1 MDEQPSAGF
10 APDEPQEASAEWEDR
25 QDDAEATNEQEQEQE
40 PEPDWQGLA
49 AERYDR
55 LLRLQA
61 DFDNFR
67 RRVDREREEL
77 RGQVTG
83 AVLSDLLP
91 VYDNLERAVKFMP
104 NDGEAKAWRMG
115 VEMTLKGFDEV
126 LARLGVTP
134 IATVG
139 QPFNPRVHE
148 AVQRVDSGEPEG
160 IVVEELLKGFQWKE
174 RVLRAS
180 LVKVSTGNPP
190 QPES

>member
-1 MDEQPSAGF
+1 MDEQPSEGF
-10 APDEPQEASAEWEDR
+10 ASDETQDASAKWEDR
-25 QDDAEATNEQEQEQE
+25 QDDAESTNEQAQES
-40 PEPDWQGLA
+40 EPDWQELA

>member
-1 MDEQPSAGF
+1 MMDEQPSEGF
-10 APDEPQEASAEWEDR
+10 ASDETQDASAKWEDR
-25 QDDAEATNEQEQEQE
+25 QDDAESTNEQAQES
-40 PEPDWQGLA
+40 EPDWQELA